1 MKAVFVLM
9 AVAALSACGGSG
21 GDSSTA
27 PVTNPGVNTPPPAD
41 GISVTNNA
49 FSPGTK
55 TVAVGTTIRWA
66 WNSCTGDSYNGQT
79 CVSHSVT
86 FDDGTGSPTQDQG
99 TFSKTFDAPGVY
111 SYHCSQHGTAMSGS
125 ITVQ

>member
-1 MKAVFVLM
+1 MKGFFVAIAVIS
-9 AVAALSACGGSG
+9 LSACGGSG
-21 GDSSTA
+21 GSSSTA
-27 PVTNPGVNTPPPAD
+27 PRNNPGVNTPPVTD

-55 TVAVGTTIRWA
+55 TVSPGTTVKWA
-66 WNSCTGDSYNGQT
+66 WNSCTGDAYSGQV
-79 CVSHSVT
+79 CAEHSVT
-86 FDDGTGSPTQDQG
+86 FDDGSGSAIQDTG

-111 SYHCSQHGTAMSGS
+111 KYHCSVHGAVMSGS

>member
-1 MKAVFVLM
+1 MKGFFVAIAVIS
-9 AVAALSACGGSG
+9 LSACGGSG
-21 GDSSTA
+21 GSSSTA
-27 PVTNPGVNTPPPAD
+27 PKNNPGVNTPPVTD

-55 TVAVGTTIRWA
+55 TVSPGTTVKWA
-66 WNSCTGDSYNGQT
+66 WNSCTGDAYSGQV
-79 CVSHSVT
+79 CAEHSVT
-86 FDDGTGSPTQDQG
+86 FDDGSGSAIQDTG

-111 SYHCSQHGTAMSGS
+111 KYHCSVHGAVMSGS